1 MAILNWVDYLVLSIF
16 LGSVFVG
23 LRRGLV
29 KEVVSLAA
37 LVIAVIVA
45 ILFANPLA
53 NLFTASQP
61 VQSVINSTSSS
72 LGIDSAH
79 PVSYVALGLSYII
92 LFVATL
98 IVGGI
103 VGSSISYAV
112 EATGIGIANRVF
124 GGAFGIVRG
133 FIITVVVMFL
143 IELTPLAEQSVWT
156 QSQFVNS
163 FQPSVSW
170 LAGLVS
176 PSLANLK
183 EKIGETLKNV
193 NSKAGDAA
201 GIASSI
207 YPGQ

>member
-16 LGSVFVG
+16 LRSVFVG

-201 GIASSI
+201 WIASSI